1 MSRTLRISVPIPSR
15 IHNEIRHLCAQN
27 GRSAASNLA
36 DLIVAGLQKN
46 DLDARFAEL
55 KSALKSPSS
64 GPVNHAEIVAE
75 INKSLA
81 TFLAEMQQK
90 VPAGDTAAHGE
101 VVFLPEKAAAL
112 LFEEAFFAAKLSAE
126 IMSVLPGSQPKPGGQ
141 HIATARKNAKAA
153 MAELIKLC
161 QEPT

>member
-1 MSRTLRISVPIPSR
+1 MSRTLRISVPVPAQVQR
-15 IHNEIRHLCAQN
+15 EIRSLCAEN

-36 DLIVAGLQKN
+36 DLIVAGLEKN

-55 KSALKSPSS
+55 KAALKTTST
-64 GPVNHAEIVAE
+64 GPVNHAEVVAE

-81 TFLAEMQQK
+81 IYRAEVQQI
-90 VPAGDTAAHGE
+90 VSSGDTAARGE

-112 LFEEAFFAAKLSAE
+112 LFEEAFFAAQLSAE

-141 HIATARKNAKAA
+141 HIAIARQKAKAA
-153 MAELIKLC
+153 MADLIRLC